1 MKGAKTLFFVSAHGQ
16 RLGEEISHVV
26 STANV
31 LNPELQP
38 TNPILKPMK
47 PHVAGLRHFGLD
59 GPIGQAHGDFI
70 VAMNG
75 GRRLRVPEV
84 G

>member
-1 MKGAKTLFFVSAHGQ
+1 MRSRWIQGDEGGQDFVSAHGQ

-59 GPIGQAHGDFI
+59 GPIGQAHSDF
-70 VAMNG
+70 NS
-75 GRRLRVPEV
+75 LSQ
-84 G
+84 